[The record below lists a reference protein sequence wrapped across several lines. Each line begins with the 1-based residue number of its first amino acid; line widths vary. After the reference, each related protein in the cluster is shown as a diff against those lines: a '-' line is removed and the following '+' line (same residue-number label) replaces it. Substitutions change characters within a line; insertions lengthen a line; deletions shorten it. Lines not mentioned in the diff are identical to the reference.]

1 MNSAL
6 MNMGFIPSLG
16 LPELIL
22 ITIIALVIFGP
33 GKLPEV
39 GKAIGKSLFEFR
51 KAQKVTEEKIAAE
64 VKDI

>member
-1 MNSAL
+1 MNSVL
-6 MNMGFIPSLG
+6 INMGFIPGLG

-22 ITIIALVIFGP
+22 ITVIALVIFGP

-39 GKAIGKSLFEFR
+39 GKAVGKSLFEFR

>member
-1 MNSAL
+1 MNNL
-6 MNMGFIPSLG
+6 MIGMGFIPSLG

-39 GKAIGKSLFEFR
+39 GKAIGKSLSEFR
-51 KAQKVTEEKIAAE
+51 KAQSITDEKVIAE
-64 VKDI
+64 TKDI